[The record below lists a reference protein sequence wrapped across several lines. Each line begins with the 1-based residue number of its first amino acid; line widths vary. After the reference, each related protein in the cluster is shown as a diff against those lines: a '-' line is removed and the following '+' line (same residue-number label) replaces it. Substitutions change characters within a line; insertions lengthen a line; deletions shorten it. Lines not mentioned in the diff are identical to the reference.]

1 MTVKYGEMEDL
12 VTPVISIDQYKP
24 KIGEANETVV
34 VAFEVAY
41 EQPAKDLSN
50 VIETDVTESLDVDIS
65 QGPDNN
71 GNYMVF
77 VEFERNNKLSENILS
92 IMKVVSNVT
101 GINEWKF
108 NYYKG
113 TNSLELN
120 EDNLRNSIV
129 DNSEQYMLKY
139 STVEDT
145 NESIN
150 RLKKLAGVK

>member
-1 MTVKYGEMEDL
+1 
-12 VTPVISIDQYKP
+12 
-24 KIGEANETVV
+24 
-34 VAFEVAY
+34 
-41 EQPAKDLSN
+41 
-50 VIETDVTESLDVDIS
+50 
-65 QGPDNN
+65 
-71 GNYMVF
+71 MVF